1 MKKVALCIIA
11 VVFAV
16 VTMAIAAE
24 TGDFLKEKL
33 TQKIVQMAARESAR
47 MIKSHSRDSDQEDDA
62 IKTYNVIL
70 MSWGEVIQ
78 GHWGETYGFQ
88 KMTCARK
95 PDCHWQMITEDEK
108 GKMRGWRDS
117 LFTDARAYLK
127 NPDSLWQIYKVYK
140 LAIIAGIEEA
150 DSRKAMRAYL
160 TVVVKYFDPNSN
172 ARKEMPAHLAK
183 YKKLTGKGEIA
194 PDWYAYEFSQRRF
207 KEGGNDLLK
216 MYVQIIKDLAES
228 LE

>member
-1 MKKVALCIIA
+1 MEAFLTSTLLVA
-11 VVFAV
+11 
-16 VTMAIAAE
+16 AAE
-24 TGDFLKEKL
+24 IGDK
-33 TQKIVQMAARESAR
+33 TQLLSFVLAAR
-47 MIKSHSRDSDQEDDA
+47 
-62 IKTYNVIL
+62 L
-70 MSWGEVIQ
+70 
-78 GHWGETYGFQ
+78 
-88 KMTCARK
+88 RK
-95 PDCHWQMITEDEK
+95 P
-108 GKMRGWRDS
+108 
-117 LFTDARAYLK
+117 
-127 NPDSLWQIYKVYK
+127 

>member
-1 MKKVALCIIA
+1 
-11 VVFAV
+11 
-16 VTMAIAAE
+16 
-24 TGDFLKEKL
+24 
-33 TQKIVQMAARESAR
+33 
-47 MIKSHSRDSDQEDDA
+47 
-62 IKTYNVIL
+62 
-70 MSWGEVIQ
+70 
-78 GHWGETYGFQ
+78 
-88 KMTCARK
+88 
-95 PDCHWQMITEDEK
+95 
-108 GKMRGWRDS
+108 MRGWRDS

-172 ARKEMPAHLAK
+172 ARKE
-183 YKKLTGKGEIA
+183 IA